1 MSKSFSRF
9 GHSIPSIGLGTWEL
23 NGQECRRVVRQAL
36 ELGYR
41 HIDTASMYENESEV
55 GSGIVDSNVERS
67 DIFLTTKINTIG
79 WTASQ
84 DRIIDKIKFHLLG
97 SYPSLS
103 VLKNENILDEF
114 DQSLSDLKT
123 DYVDLL
129 LIHWPAFSTNLGD
142 ILEIMYQIKE
152 SQKAKAIGV
161 ANFNSN
167 LLGECK
173 QLGYEDI
180 YCNQVEYHP
189 FLSQE
194 ILLKKMNEM
203 DVIPVAYCPICR
215 GDVAKDSVII
225 ELSEKYNK
233 TPAQVTLRWIVQQ
246 QVVAIPKT
254 AKLERLKE
262 NIDIYDFEIDDYDM
276 TRIHSLARDQRL
288 VPNLQSTALQYP
300 WD

>member
-1 MSKSFSRF
+1 MSKSFTRF
-9 GHSIPSIGLGTWEL
+9 GLSIPSIGLGTWEL
-23 NGQECRRVVRQAL
+23 RGKECRRVVREAL

-41 HIDTASMYENESEV
+41 HIDTAAMYENESEV
-55 GSGIVDSNVERS
+55 GSGLVDSSVDRS
-67 DIFLTTKINTIG
+67 DVFLTTKINTIG

-84 DRIIDKIKFHLLG
+84 DRIIDKIKFRLWG
-97 SYPSLS
+97 SYPALS
-103 VLKNENILDEF
+103 VIKNENIVDEF
-114 DQSLSDLKT
+114 NQSLSDLKT

-129 LIHWPAFSTNLGD
+129 LIHWPAFGTNLGD
-142 ILEIMYQIKE
+142 MLEVMYQIKE

-167 LLGECK
+167 LLSECER
-173 QLGYEDI
+173 LGYKDI
-180 YCNQVEYHP
+180 YCDQVEYHP

-215 GDVAKDSVII
+215 GDVVKDSVII

-262 NIDIYDFEIDDYDM
+262 NIDIYDFEIDTKDM
-276 TRIHSLARDQRL
+276 TRIHSLARNQRL
-288 VPNLQSTALQYP
+288 VPNLESTALLYP

>member
-1 MSKSFSRF
+1 MSRSFTKS
-9 GHSIPSIGLGTWEL
+9 GLSIPSIGLGTWEL
-23 NGQECRRVVRQAL
+23 RGQECRRVVREAL

-41 HIDTASMYENESEV
+41 HIDTAAMYENESEV
-55 GSGIVDSNVERS
+55 GVGLAESGVDRNDV
-67 DIFLTTKINTIG
+67 FLTTKINTIG

-84 DRIIDKIKFHLLG
+84 DRKTVI
-97 SYPSLS
+97 
-103 VLKNENILDEF
+103 KNEHIVDEF
-114 DQSLSDLKT
+114 NQSLSDLKT

-142 ILEIMYQIKE
+142 MLEIMYGIKE
-152 SQKAKAIGV
+152 SQKARAIGV
-161 ANFNSN
+161 SNFNTT
-167 LLGECK
+167 LLNECTR
-173 QLGYEDI
+173 LGFEDI

-215 GDVAKDSVII
+215 GDVAKDSAII

-233 TPAQVTLRWIVQQ
+233 TPAQVTLRWVIQQ
-246 QVVAIPKT
+246 QSVAIPKS
-254 AKLERLKE
+254 AKKRRLKE
-262 NIDIYDFEIDDYDM
+262 NIDIYDFEIDDQDM
-276 TRIHSLARDQRL
+276 DRIHSLARGQRL
-288 VPNLQSTALQYP
+288 VPNLDTKPLLGD

>member
-1 MSKSFSRF
+1 MSRSFTKS
-9 GHSIPSIGLGTWEL
+9 GLSIPSIGLGTWEL
-23 NGQECRRVVRQAL
+23 RGQECRRVVREAL

-41 HIDTASMYENESEV
+41 HIDTAAMYENESEV
-55 GSGIVDSNVERS
+55 GVGLAESGVDRNDV
-67 DIFLTTKINTIG
+67 FLTTKINTIG

-84 DRIIDKIKFHLLG
+84 ERKTVI
-97 SYPSLS
+97 
-103 VLKNENILDEF
+103 KNEHIVDEF
-114 DQSLSDLKT
+114 NQSLSDLKT

-129 LIHWPAFSTNLGD
+129 LIHWPAFSTSLGD
-142 ILEIMYQIKE
+142 MLEVMYQIKE
-152 SQKAKAIGV
+152 NQKAKAIGV

-167 LLGECK
+167 LLSECK

-180 YCNQVEYHP
+180 YCDQIEYHP

-203 DVIPVAYCPICR
+203 NVIPVAYCPICR

-233 TPAQVTLRWIVQQ
+233 TPAQVTLRWLIQQ
-246 QVVAIPKT
+246 QSVAIPKT
-254 AKLERLKE
+254 SKLHRMKE
-262 NIDIYDFEIDDYDM
+262 NIDIYDFEINTKDM
-276 TRIHSLARDQRL
+276 TRINSLARNQRL
-288 VPNLQSTALQYP
+288 VPNLESNELNYP

>member
-1 MSKSFSRF
+1 MSRSFTKS
-9 GHSIPSIGLGTWEL
+9 GLSIPSIGLGTWEL
-23 NGQECRRVVRQAL
+23 RGQECRRVVREAL

-41 HIDTASMYENESEV
+41 HIDTAAMYENESEV
-55 GSGIVDSNVERS
+55 GVGLAESGVDRNDV
-67 DIFLTTKINTIG
+67 FLTTKINTIG

-84 DRIIDKIKFHLLG
+84 DRKTVI
-97 SYPSLS
+97 
-103 VLKNENILDEF
+103 KNEHIVDEF
-114 DQSLSDLKT
+114 NQSLSDLKT

-142 ILEIMYQIKE
+142 MLEIMYQIKE

-167 LLGECK
+167 LLSECK

-180 YCNQVEYHP
+180 YCDQIEYHP

-203 DVIPVAYCPICR
+203 NVIPVAYCPICR
-215 GDVAKDSVII
+215 GDVAKDSVIMN
-225 ELSEKYNK
+225 LSEKYNK
-233 TPAQVTLRWIVQQ
+233 TPAQVTLRWLIQQ
-246 QVVAIPKT
+246 QSVAIPKT
-254 AKLERLKE
+254 SKLHRMKE
-262 NIDIYDFEIDDYDM
+262 NIDIYDFEIDTKDM
-276 TRIHSLARDQRL
+276 TRINSLARNQRL
-288 VPNLQSTALQYP
+288 VPNLESNELNYP

>member
-1 MSKSFSRF
+1 MSRSFTKS
-9 GHSIPSIGLGTWEL
+9 GLSIPSIGLGTWEL
-23 NGQECRRVVRQAL
+23 RGQECRRVVREAL

-41 HIDTASMYENESEV
+41 HIDTAAMYENESEV
-55 GSGIVDSNVERS
+55 GRGLVDSSVDRR
-67 DIFLTTKINTIG
+67 DVFLTTKINTIG

-84 DRIIDKIKFHLLG
+84 DRKTVIR
-97 SYPSLS
+97 
-103 VLKNENILDEF
+103 NENIIDEF
-114 DQSLSDLKT
+114 NQSLSDLKT

-142 ILEIMYQIKE
+142 MLEIMYQIKE

-167 LLGECK
+167 LLSECK

-180 YCNQVEYHP
+180 YCDQIEYHP

-203 DVIPVAYCPICR
+203 NVIPVAYCPICR

-225 ELSEKYNK
+225 DLSEKYNK
-233 TPAQVTLRWIVQQ
+233 TPVQVTLRWFIQQ
-246 QVVAIPKT
+246 QIVAIPKT
-254 AKLERLKE
+254 SKLHRMKE
-262 NIDIYDFEIDDYDM
+262 NIDIYDFEIDNQDM
-276 TRIHSLARDQRL
+276 ARIHSLARNQRL
-288 VPNLQSTALQYP
+288 CPNLESTALLYP

>member
-1 MSKSFSRF
+1 MSRSFSRF
-9 GHSIPSIGLGTWEL
+9 ELSIPSIGLGTCEL
-23 NGQECRRVVRQAL
+23 RGRKCRRVVREAL

-41 HIDTASMYENESEV
+41 HIDTAAMYENESEV
-55 GSGIVDSNVERS
+55 GSEIVDSGVDRKEV
-67 DIFLTTKINTIG
+67 FLTTKINTIEVNNEG
-79 WTASQ
+79 IVDA
-84 DRIIDKIKFHLLG
+84 FH
-97 SYPSLS
+97 
-103 VLKNENILDEF
+103 K
-114 DQSLSDLKT
+114 SLSDLKT

-129 LIHWPAFSTNLGD
+129 LIHWPTFSTSLGD
-142 ILEIMYQIKE
+142 MLEIMYGIKE
-152 SQKAKAIGV
+152 SQKARAIGV
-161 ANFNSN
+161 SNFNTT
-167 LLGECK
+167 LLNECAR
-173 QLGYEDI
+173 LGFEDI

-233 TPAQVTLRWIVQQ
+233 TPAQVTLRWLIQQ
-246 QVVAIPKT
+246 QSVAIPKT

-262 NIDIYDFEIDDYDM
+262 NIDIYDFEIDDQDM
-276 TRIHSLARDQRL
+276 TRIHSLARGQRL
-288 VPNLQSTALQYP
+288 VPNLDINPLLGA

>member
-1 MSKSFSRF
+1 MSRSFTKS
-9 GHSIPSIGLGTWEL
+9 GLSIPSIGLGTWEL
-23 NGQECRRVVRQAL
+23 RGQECRRVVREAL

-41 HIDTASMYENESEV
+41 HIDTAAMYENESEV
-55 GSGIVDSNVERS
+55 GVGLAESGVDRNDV
-67 DIFLTTKINTIG
+67 FLTTKINTIG

-84 DRIIDKIKFHLLG
+84 ERKTVI
-97 SYPSLS
+97 
-103 VLKNENILDEF
+103 KNEHIVDEF
-114 DQSLSDLKT
+114 NQSLSDLKT

-129 LIHWPAFSTNLGD
+129 LIHWPAFSTSLGD
-142 ILEIMYQIKE
+142 MLEVMYQIKE
-152 SQKAKAIGV
+152 NQKAKAIGV

-167 LLGECK
+167 LLSECK

-180 YCNQVEYHP
+180 YCDQIEYHP

-203 DVIPVAYCPICR
+203 NVIPVAYCPICR

-233 TPAQVTLRWIVQQ
+233 TPAQVTLRWLIQQ
-246 QVVAIPKT
+246 QSVAIPKT
-254 AKLERLKE
+254 SKLHRMKE
-262 NIDIYDFEIDDYDM
+262 NIDIYDFEIDTKDM
-276 TRIHSLARDQRL
+276 TRINSLARNQRL
-288 VPNLQSTALQYP
+288 VPNLESNELNYP

>member
-1 MSKSFSRF
+1 MSRSFTKS
-9 GHSIPSIGLGTWEL
+9 GLSIPSIGLGTWEL
-23 NGQECRRVVRQAL
+23 RGQECRRVVREAL

-41 HIDTASMYENESEV
+41 HIDTAAMYENESEV
-55 GSGIVDSNVERS
+55 GVGLAESGVDRNDV
-67 DIFLTTKINTIG
+67 FLTTKINTIG

-84 DRIIDKIKFHLLG
+84 ERKTVI
-97 SYPSLS
+97 
-103 VLKNENILDEF
+103 KNEHIVDEF
-114 DQSLSDLKT
+114 NQSLSDLKT

-142 ILEIMYQIKE
+142 MLEIMYQIKE

-167 LLGECK
+167 LLSECK

-180 YCNQVEYHP
+180 YCDQIEYHP

-203 DVIPVAYCPICR
+203 NVIPVAYCPICR
-215 GDVAKDSVII
+215 GDVAKDSVIMN
-225 ELSEKYNK
+225 LSEKYNK
-233 TPAQVTLRWIVQQ
+233 TPAQVTLRWLIQQ
-246 QVVAIPKT
+246 QSVAIPKT
-254 AKLERLKE
+254 SKLHRMKE
-262 NIDIYDFEIDDYDM
+262 NIDIYDFEIDTKDM
-276 TRIHSLARDQRL
+276 TLINSLARNQRL
-288 VPNLQSTALQYP
+288 VPNLESNELNYP

>member
-1 MSKSFSRF
+1 MSRSFTKS
-9 GHSIPSIGLGTWEL
+9 GISIPSIGLGTWEL
-23 NGQECRRVVRQAL
+23 RGHDCRRVVREAL

-41 HIDTASMYENESEV
+41 HIDTAAMYENESEV
-55 GSGIVDSNVERS
+55 GSGILDSGVDRNDV
-67 DIFLTTKINTIG
+67 FLTTKINTIG

-84 DRIIDKIKFHLLG
+84 DRKTVI
-97 SYPSLS
+97 
-103 VLKNENILDEF
+103 KNEHIVDEF
-114 DQSLSDLKT
+114 NQSLSDLKT

-142 ILEIMYQIKE
+142 MLEIMYQIKE

-167 LLGECK
+167 LLSECK

-180 YCNQVEYHP
+180 YCDQIEYHP

-203 DVIPVAYCPICR
+203 NVIPVAYCPICR
-215 GDVAKDSVII
+215 GDVAKDSVIMN
-225 ELSEKYNK
+225 LSEKYNK
-233 TPAQVTLRWIVQQ
+233 TPAQVTLRWLIQQ
-246 QVVAIPKT
+246 QSVAIPKT
-254 AKLERLKE
+254 SKLHRMKE
-262 NIDIYDFEIDDYDM
+262 NIDIYDFEIDTKDM
-276 TRIHSLARDQRL
+276 TLINSLARNQRL
-288 VPNLQSTALQYP
+288 VPNLESNELNYP

>member
-1 MSKSFSRF
+1 MSRSFTKS
-9 GHSIPSIGLGTWEL
+9 GLSIPSIGLGTWEL
-23 NGQECRRVVRQAL
+23 RGQECRRVVREAL

-41 HIDTASMYENESEV
+41 HIDTAAMYENESEV
-55 GSGIVDSNVERS
+55 GVGLAESGVDRNDV
-67 DIFLTTKINTIG
+67 FLTTKINTIG

-84 DRIIDKIKFHLLG
+84 ERKTVI
-97 SYPSLS
+97 
-103 VLKNENILDEF
+103 KNEHIVDEF
-114 DQSLSDLKT
+114 NQSLSDLKT

-142 ILEIMYQIKE
+142 MLEIMYQIKE

-167 LLGECK
+167 LLSECK

-180 YCNQVEYHP
+180 YCDQIEYHP

-203 DVIPVAYCPICR
+203 NVIPVAYCPICR

-233 TPAQVTLRWIVQQ
+233 TPAQVTLRWLIQQ
-246 QVVAIPKT
+246 QSVAIPKT
-254 AKLERLKE
+254 SKLHRMKE
-262 NIDIYDFEIDDYDM
+262 NIDIYDFEIDTKDM
-276 TRIHSLARDQRL
+276 TRINSLARNQRL
-288 VPNLQSTALQYP
+288 VPNLESNELNYP

>member
-1 MSKSFSRF
+1 MSRSFTKS
-9 GHSIPSIGLGTWEL
+9 GLSIPSIGLGTWEL
-23 NGQECRRVVRQAL
+23 NGQECIRVVREAL
-36 ELGYR
+36 ELEYR
-41 HIDTASMYENESEV
+41 HIDTAAMYENESEV
-55 GSGIVDSNVERS
+55 GQGIIDSGIDRE
-67 DIFLTTKINTIG
+67 DLFLTTKINTIG

-84 DRIIDKIKFHLLG
+84 NRKTVIR
-97 SYPSLS
+97 
-103 VLKNENILDEF
+103 NENIIDEF
-114 DQSLSDLKT
+114 NQSLSDLKT

-129 LIHWPAFSTNLGD
+129 LIHWPAFGTSLGD
-142 ILEIMYQIKE
+142 MLEVMYGIKE
-152 SQKAKAIGV
+152 SHKAKAIGV

-167 LLGECK
+167 LLSECER
-173 QLGYEDI
+173 LGYKDI
-180 YCNQVEYHP
+180 FCDQVEYHP

-194 ILLKKMNEM
+194 ILLKKMKEM
-203 DVIPVAYCPICR
+203 NVIPVAYCPICR

-246 QVVAIPKT
+246 QAVAIPKT

-262 NIDIYDFEIDDYDM
+262 NIDIYDFEIDTKDM

-288 VPNLQSTALQYP
+288 VPNLESTALVYP